1 MVTPTTT
8 AAAETFVIDVTDQ
21 TFAADVLERSKTVP
35 VVVDFWAAWCGP
47 CRVLG
52 PVLEKLAAEYNG
64 GFVLAKIDV
73 DQNPQV
79 SMQFR
84 VQGIP
89 AVKAFRDGKMAGEF
103 TGALP
108 EPQVRKFLEGLVPST
123 ADLYA
128 KQGHEWEMN
137 RQFAMA
143 IENYKGA
150 LAEKPDH
157 YPAMVG
163 LGRTLLKQG
172 NTDEAMQVLS
182 DIPEGVR
189 ERTIAD
195 TLLATVE
202 FRKFAANQHE
212 PDLRAKIEADPNDI
226 ASRYAL
232 GSLLVTEE
240 RFLEALDE
248 FLEIVRRDRAFND
261 DGARKA
267 MLALF
272 TIIGEDQD
280 VTRTYRQKLANV
292 LF

>member
-1 MVTPTTT
+1 MSTITQNGY
-8 AAAETFVIDVTDQ
+8 VINVTDQ

-47 CRVLG
+47 CQMLG
-52 PVLEKLAAEYNG
+52 PVLEKLAVEYQG
-64 GFVLAKIDV
+64 KFILAKIDV
-73 DQNPQV
+73 DRNPQV
-79 SMQFR
+79 AMQFG

-89 AVKAFRDGKMAGEF
+89 AVKAFFNGKIAGEF

-108 EPQVRKFLEGLVPST
+108 EPQVRKFINGLVPST

-128 KQGHEWEMN
+128 RQGIEWEKN
-137 RQFAMA
+137 GQPAMA
-143 IENYKGA
+143 AENYRAA

-163 LGRTLLKQG
+163 LGRALLKQG
-172 NTDEAMQVLS
+172 QVEEGL
-182 DIPEGVR
+182 DILKAIPEGAR
-189 ERTIAD
+189 ERAAANSLIA
-195 TLLATVE
+195 AAE
-202 FRKFAANQHE
+202 FRKYADGHKE
-212 PDLRAKIEADPNDI
+212 PDLRAAITANPNDT

-232 GSLLVTEE
+232 AGLLAAEE
-240 RFLEALDE
+240 RYIEALDE
-248 FLEIVRRDRAFND
+248 FLEVIRRDRKFNN

-272 TIIGEDQD
+272 TIIGEEQEI
-280 VTRTYRQKLANV
+280 TKKYRQKLANV